1 MNLDA
6 SEESSKAPAPPRP
19 RLVRSAAKAAK
30 RAARI
35 VGVGGGKG
43 GIGKSLLSAS
53 LGIELARRGLRV
65 VVVDADLGGANLHTC
80 LGLEQPK
87 LGLGDF
93 IERRVA
99 RIEDVLA
106 PSSVPNLS
114 LVSGATDQLDI
125 ANPKH
130 QQKLK
135 LLRAVQSLDA
145 DYAILDIGSG
155 TTFNVLDFFLLADH
169 GILTLVPEPTS
180 VENAYRFLKAAF
192 YRRLRTVEAIYGI
205 SDALAAV
212 GRAPA
217 GTLQGPR
224 ALLAAVRERDPALG
238 ELLEREMRKFRP
250 RLVVNMTRT
259 PGDREV
265 GAAVVAAWRKYFG
278 LEMDY
283 LGCIGYD
290 DDVWHTVRARQALL
304 VQYPSGATAAAI
316 GGIVDSLL
324 RLERPAPGAGGEGGG

>member
-1 MNLDA
+1 M
-6 SEESSKAPAPPRP
+6 
-19 RLVRSAAKAAK
+19 
-30 RAARI
+30 
-35 VGVGGGKG
+35 GGGKG
-43 GIGKSLLSAS
+43 GIGKSLVSAS
-53 LGIELARRGLRV
+53 LGIELARRGFRV
-65 VVVDADLGGANLHTC
+65 AVVDVDLGGANLHTC
-80 LGLEQPK
+80 LGLPQPQS
-87 LGLGDF
+87 GLGDF

-99 RIEDVLA
+99 RIEDVLV

-135 LLRAVQSLDA
+135 LLRAVQALDV

-155 TTFNVLDFFLLADH
+155 TSFNVLDFFLVADH
-169 GILTLVPEPTS
+169 GILTLIPEPTS

-192 YRRLRTVEAIYGI
+192 YRRLRTVEAVYGI
-205 SDALAAV
+205 ADALAAV

-217 GTLQGPR
+217 GSLQGPR

-238 ELLEREMRKFRP
+238 ALLEREMGKFRP
-250 RLVVNMTRT
+250 RLVVNMVRT
-259 PGDREV
+259 AGDQEV
-265 GAAVVAAWRKYFG
+265 GEAVVAAWRKYFG

-290 DDVWHTVRARQALL
+290 DDVWRSVRARQALL
-304 VQYPSGATAAAI
+304 VQYPRGTTAAAI
-316 GGIVDSLL
+316 TGIVDSLL
-324 RLERPAPGAGGEGGG
+324 RIENPASTAVEGSPG

>member
-1 MNLDA
+1 
-6 SEESSKAPAPPRP
+6 
-19 RLVRSAAKAAK
+19 V
-30 RAARI
+30 

-43 GIGKSLLSAS
+43 GIGKSLVSAS
-53 LGIELARRGLRV
+53 LGIELARRGHRV
-65 VVVDADLGGANLHTC
+65 VLVDADLGGANLHTC

-87 LGLGDF
+87 SGLGDF

-99 RIEDVLA
+99 RIEEIIV

-135 LLRAVQSLDA
+135 LLRAVQGLEA

-155 TTFNVLDFFLLADH
+155 TSFNVLDFFLVADH
-169 GILTLVPEPTS
+169 GILTLIPEPTS

-192 YRRLRTVEAIYGI
+192 YRRLRTVESLYGLG
-205 SDALAAV
+205 DALAAV

-238 ELLEREMRKFRP
+238 TLLEREMGKFRP

-265 GAAVVAAWRKYFG
+265 GQAVVVAWRKYFG

-290 DDVWHTVRARQALL
+290 DDVWRSVRARQALL
-304 VQYPSGATAAAI
+304 VQYPGGPTAAAV

-324 RLERPAPGAGGEGGG
+324 RLEQPVAAAVGGVSG